1 MESTKD
7 ILMHSILNHLPT
19 GVPLLVLSGGFD
31 SSLIA
36 QLLVESNRVFD
47 VVYVD
52 YESTGPNKRIREKK
66 AYETILAKYE
76 HNIRNHIIQP
86 IDGVSARAD
95 ISLRYQQ
102 PWAHATAAAINTKI
116 DTSCVLTGILL
127 TDENKFDSTFAA
139 AYQGAIQSFHPQY
152 WSMGNQPKCITP
164 LRNVEKAEVLEMVD
178 LNLAQH
184 LTFCESFGVDD
195 NCGKCTPCKAFYGA
209 TMKKNMHTPTKVV
222 LLRQSNRMDGLMRYL
237 YALNELGDN
246 LLIELGVN
254 PNCKAWKDIADEHLS
269 RQLPE
274 RPPEVHPGDVGLLG
288 VADVI
293 LDRAPKDSALGEKS
307 CTPQSV

>member
-1 MESTKD
+1 MENTKD

-36 QLLVESNRVFD
+36 QLLVESNHVFD

-52 YESTGPNKRIREKK
+52 YESTGANKRIREKK

-76 HNIRNHIIQP
+76 HNIRNHIVQP

-95 ISLRYQQ
+95 IRLRYQQ
-102 PWAHATAAAINTKI
+102 PWAHATAAAINTKL

-127 TDENKFDSTFAA
+127 TDENKFDDTFKL
-139 AYQGAIQSFHPQY
+139 AYLGALQTFHPQY
-152 WSMGNQPKCITP
+152 WSMDNHPKCLSP
-164 LRNVEKAEVLEMVD
+164 LRNVEKANVLEMVNPD
-178 LNLAQH
+178 LAQH

-195 NCGKCTPCKAFYGA
+195 NCGKCNSCKAFYS
-209 TMKKNMHTPTKVV
+209 TLMRKTMHTPTKVV
-222 LLRQSNRMDGLMRYL
+222 LLRQANRMDGLMRYL
-237 YALNELGDN
+237 YALKQLGDN
-246 LLIELGVN
+246 LLIELGIN

-274 RPPEVHPGDVGLLG
+274 KPPEVHPGDIGLPA
-288 VADVI
+288 VTDVI
-293 LDRAPKDSALGEKS
+293 LDRAPKDSALGEES